1 MIGDSPALE
10 WLRSCPPLPPR
21 RRRSLRRQI
30 WAILI
35 ALAVLTVLCG
45 VAGRYGL

>member
-1 MIGDSPALE
+1 MIGDSPAQE

-21 RRRSLRRQI
+21 RRRQI
-30 WAILI
+30 WAVLT